1 MVRVFPNKIK
11 VGDRFKTKSNVIVYT
26 CISTKIY
33 IQVQVVWGPRGK
45 WWVNP
50 RVLKKKI
57 SRESILVREILLEDS
72 NGHIYKIADV
82 NPAGK
87 PKWINEQRFNIID
100 AKGKLRVGYHISFTK
115 IDD

>member
-33 IQVQVVWGPRGK
+33 IQVQISHYPLVRWC
-45 WWVNP
+45 NP

-82 NPAGK
+82 NPAGE

-100 AKGKLRVGYHISFTK
+100 EKGKLRVGYHISFTK
-115 IDD
+115 ID

>member
-1 MVRVFPNKIK
+1 MVRVFPNKLK
-11 VGDRFKTKSNVIVYT
+11 VGDRFKTKDNINLVYT

-33 IQVQVVWGPRGK
+33 IQVKLPRSRR
-45 WWVNP
+45 WVNP
-50 RVLKKKI
+50 EVLKKKV
-57 SRESILVREILLEDS
+57 SRGSILVREILLEDS
-72 NGHIYKIADV
+72 NRRIYKISDV

>member
-1 MVRVFPNKIK
+1 MARVFPNKIK
-11 VGDRFKTKSNVIVYT
+11 VGDRFKTKSNIIVYT

-33 IQVQVVWGPRGK
+33 IQVKLPRFK
-45 WWVNP
+45 RWVNP

-72 NGHIYKIADV
+72 NGYIYKIADV
-82 NPAGK
+82 NPAGE

-100 AKGKLRVGYHISFTK
+100 EKGKLRVGYHISFTK